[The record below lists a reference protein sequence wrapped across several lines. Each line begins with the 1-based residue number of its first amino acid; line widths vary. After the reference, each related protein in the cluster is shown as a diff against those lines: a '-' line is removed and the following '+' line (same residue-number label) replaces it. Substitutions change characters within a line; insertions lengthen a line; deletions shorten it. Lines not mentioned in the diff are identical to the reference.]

1 MNVNIT
7 EKDKQTY
14 VELSGRLDTM
24 TAPEFQQTVE
34 QAFSPE
40 RPEIVVDCK
49 ELDYIS
55 SSGLRAWVALHKMAS
70 QQGGKLTLL
79 NLNPQVNEVL
89 RMTGL
94 ASVFEL

>member
-7 EKDKQTY
+7 EKDGQTL

-34 QAFSPE
+34 KAFSPE
-40 RPEIVVDCK
+40 RPEIVIDCK
-49 ELDYIS
+49 ALDYIS
-55 SSGLRAWVALHKMAS
+55 SSGLRAWVALHKTAS
-70 QQGGKLTLL
+70 QHGGKLTLL
-79 NLNPQVNEVL
+79 NLNSQVSEVL

-94 ASVFEL
+94 ASVFGL